1 MNELS
6 SLNKT
11 LPPKYMERF
20 DMCNDIIKELEIKFI
35 IFIYYLVSRLQ
46 ENQQKRLVPK
56 FDDDENKKLDKDI
69 SSLIMEM
76 TNRLKQCEDNI
87 KQMISKSTESELEEQ
102 IKLNMKQS
110 IFSKLSEFTKKFK
123 LNQEIYMNK
132 YKELV
137 GEDLIDTNE
146 SNLQKKIQKKII
158 FSFKMKE
165 MIF

>member
-1 MNELS
+1 
-6 SLNKT
+6 
-11 LPPKYMERF
+11 
-20 DMCNDIIKELEIKFI
+20 
-35 IFIYYLVSRLQ
+35 
-46 ENQQKRLVPK
+46 
-56 FDDDENKKLDKDI
+56 
-69 SSLIMEM
+69 M

-87 KQMISKSTESELEEQ
+87 KQMISESTESELEEQ

-123 LNQEIYMNK
+123 LNLEIYMNK
-132 YKELV
+132 CKELV

>member
-1 MNELS
+1 
-6 SLNKT
+6 
-11 LPPKYMERF
+11 
-20 DMCNDIIKELEIKFI
+20 
-35 IFIYYLVSRLQ
+35 
-46 ENQQKRLVPK
+46 
-56 FDDDENKKLDKDI
+56 
-69 SSLIMEM
+69 
-76 TNRLKQCEDNI
+76 
-87 KQMISKSTESELEEQ
+87 
-102 IKLNMKQS
+102 MKQS

-146 SNLQKKIQKKII
+146 SNSTKENTKKIL

>member
-1 MNELS
+1 
-6 SLNKT
+6 
-11 LPPKYMERF
+11 
-20 DMCNDIIKELEIKFI
+20 
-35 IFIYYLVSRLQ
+35 
-46 ENQQKRLVPK
+46 
-56 FDDDENKKLDKDI
+56 
-69 SSLIMEM
+69 MEM

-87 KQMISKSTESELEEQ
+87 KQMISESTESELEEQ

-123 LNQEIYMNK
+123 LNLEIYMNK
-132 YKELV
+132 CKELV